1 MIEHITEKIISE
13 MEGRS
18 MNDLQGIL
26 LETLSD
32 YDISYKKNDI
42 MIVEKGW
49 MQEIRLFLDRKKL
62 EGRSDGT
69 IKQYE
74 LHLSK
79 MLKYINKPVIDI
91 TEYDLFSYLMMYKNS
106 RNVSNVY
113 LDIIRRTFS
122 SFFGWLCRKG
132 YIQKNPAEGLDA
144 IKSEKKIKKPLSD
157 TELEM
162 LRRSCETK
170 RDIAL
175 LEFLYSTGVRV
186 SELTVLE
193 KKDINFSKMDV
204 VVYGKGAKER
214 EVYLTPTACMY
225 LDEYISSRKD
235 NEEALFVSI
244 RYPNKRMSKAGVEA
258 RLKEIGRR
266 AGVDNVHPHRFRRTM
281 ATNIL
286 SKGMPIEEVRQ
297 ILGHSKLDTTMI
309 YCEIK
314 KESIKHHHKKYMSA

>member
-1 MIEHITEKIISE
+1 MIEQITEKII
-13 MEGRS
+13 
-18 MNDLQGIL
+18 NDMSGKNMDDLRGVL
-26 LETLSD
+26 LDALSD
-32 YDISYKKNDI
+32 YDIIYKKNDI
-42 MIVEKGW
+42 ICTEKGW
-49 MQEIRLFLDRKKL
+49 MHELGMFLARKKL

-74 LHLSK
+74 LHLSR
-79 MLKYINKPVIDI
+79 MLAYMNKQVREI

-193 KKDINFSKMDV
+193 KKDVNFSKMDV
-204 VVYGKGAKER
+204 FVYGKGAKER

-225 LDEYISSRKD
+225 LDEYLSSRKD
-235 NEEALFVSI
+235 REDALFVSI
-244 RYPNKRMSKAGVEA
+244 RYPYRRMSKAGIEA
-258 RLKEIGRR
+258 RLHQIGKA
-266 AGVDNVHPHRFRRTM
+266 AGVENVHPHRLRRTM

-286 SKGMPIEEVRQ
+286 AKGMPIEEVKE

-309 YCEIK
+309 YCDIN
-314 KESIKHHHKKYMSA
+314 KENIKHHHKKYMSA

>member
-1 MIEHITEKIISE
+1 MIEQITDKIMSE
-13 MEGRS
+13 MTGRE
-18 MNDLQGIL
+18 MGDLRDVL
-26 LETLSD
+26 LDALSD
-32 YDISYKKNDI
+32 YEIIYKKNEI
-42 MIVEKGW
+42 MGIETGW
-49 MQEIRLFLDRKKL
+49 RHELSLFLARKKL

-74 LHLSK
+74 LHLSR
-79 MLKYINKPVIDI
+79 MLSYINKPMCDI
-91 TEYDLFSYLMMYKNS
+91 TEYDLFSYLMMYKNG

-132 YIQKNPAEGLDA
+132 YVQKNPAEGLDA
-144 IKSEKKIKKPLSD
+144 IKAEKKIKKPLSD

-193 KKDINFSKMDV
+193 KKDVNFSKMDV

-225 LDEYISSRKD
+225 LDEYLSSRKD
-235 NEEALFVSI
+235 REEALFVSI
-244 RYPNKRMSKAGVEA
+244 RHPYRRMSKAGIEA
-258 RLKEIGRR
+258 RLHSIAEA
-266 AGVDNVHPHRFRRTM
+266 AGVENVHPHRLRRTM

-286 SKGMPIEEVRQ
+286 AKGMPIEEVRE

-309 YCEIK
+309 YCEIN
-314 KESIKHHHKKYMSA
+314 KESIKHHHKKFMSA